1 MLLVRA
7 VVSLE
12 SKTRSNRMNAKEFTQ
27 TLEEAVL
34 FMRQQQEEIEKWKRM
49 YKDMHNLATQ
59 AMSLNHQLEKEA
71 QK

>member
-1 MLLVRA
+1 
-7 VVSLE
+7 
-12 SKTRSNRMNAKEFTQ
+12 MNAKEFTQ

-49 YKDMHNLATQ
+49 YKDMHSLATQ